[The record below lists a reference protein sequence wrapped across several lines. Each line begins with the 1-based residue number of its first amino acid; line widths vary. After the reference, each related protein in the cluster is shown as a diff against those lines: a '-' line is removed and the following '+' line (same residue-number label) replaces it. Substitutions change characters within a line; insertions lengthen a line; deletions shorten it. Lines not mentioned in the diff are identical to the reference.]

1 VSITPKLLKLE
12 DVQAPM
18 FSNLYYHVM
27 HMIELDDAIEPGKYP
42 WLKIVVT
49 LMGIKN
55 PTKLK
60 IITWEN
66 RFIKASS
73 KF

>member
-1 VSITPKLLKLE
+1 
-12 DVQAPM
+12 M
-18 FSNLYYHVM
+18 FGNPYYHVT
-27 HMIELDDAIEPGKYP
+27 HIIELDDAIEPGKYP

-60 IITWEN
+60 IIAWE
-66 RFIKASS
+66 S
-73 KF
+73 